1 MPSKRPGKRC
11 ANYDEFI
18 ASPPPTP
25 TSGPPPETLQERHS
39 EYAPR
44 QRVAHSFLA
53 IPYDYDP
60 TSETVNPGPL
70 GTADSSA
77 TLPVPSLSTD
87 DDGDATASAE
97 DSTREL
103 EVVGLAAEVND
114 ARNPKKRQRTQADHP
129 LLLWVPHIEEY
140 VSEFLRLEGHRDS
153 TNQTVCAMENCS
165 ADIMLSCPGF
175 RCLDCQ
181 VRSLLWV
188 FMLYLVGKT
197 IELLKKWTGKY
208 FEKTSLK
215 EIRFRVQLGHSVDG
229 LCLLPER
236 AIDDSFVIIDSD
248 GVHEVGLDFWV
259 NLPENWEQQPAKEQ
273 WLYSLFVG
281 IDANFRLK
289 RMNVSSDERDPGL
302 NHGYAYM
309 VENTK
314 YEAYLR
320 EYGKA
325 IQEEK
330 SNCHNHDA
338 IKSANIHG
346 GRGTAASGLG
356 TVECSRHD
364 MKRPV
369 SVGDL
374 QKGEHYVNMDYFFL
388 SGLRGNTLSRI
399 MVSYDIA
406 CQWSKKRCSI
416 YPENVISSRPELQID
431 FLVPKFHLPAH
442 VASCQIEY
450 SFNLIPGSGRTNGE
464 APERGWSAVNSVA
477 ASTREMGPGS
487 RQDTLD
493 DMFGDYNW
501 WKKMAFAEFF
511 LRKAEEAILAQQ
523 EHVEAFIEFDV
534 ALPHESADRTKPNPF
549 QSMLS
554 DAEVC
559 LQLAEEDQED
569 LSKKENV
576 TTHFS
581 RITPSF
587 FIYQGLEIEAQ
598 QRHLALEI
606 AELGIHSTTLQHAK
620 VLERSNALQRRID
633 AWVLIQHFYVPAIAL
648 VWARIKE
655 QGGSKPVAIQDIDLF
670 LPSQIHE
677 TVTYPLVFLRYEWQL
692 HYARA
697 HVALND
703 PRGQLLMRSMMYKSK
718 ERHSRGQHQQTWS
731 MKLIE
736 NVSTKIDNT
745 ANWYR
750 LIRRALIS
758 LSVPLA
764 EVNWEKE
771 LRVLKDSD
779 LLGLTSLD
787 DVGPEGWKKLK
798 WIWTVQGAGAN
809 MDASGEDALRVEW
822 CKVHARA
829 HRWQEECLL
838 LQEEMRRVLVTFKV
852 EAARWLKIVKDH
864 EAEVFTSQQTLEPL
878 IQLEFTLMEI
888 VREGRVAYAYR
899 QNAVRQRMLDYCRG
913 MWTGVRERLGVMVG
927 FNAHVLVEHSLER
940 GPAAQAN

>member
-1 MPSKRPGKRC
+1 MPSKRPGKRR

-44 QRVAHSFLA
+44 QRVAHSFLT

-60 TSETVNPGPL
+60 TSETVSPGPL

-77 TLPVPSLSTD
+77 TPPVPSLSTD

-248 GVHEVGLDFWV
+248 GVHEVGLDFCGCQQSMPKTIQLLRAQLFPSTTTYPNTAATFRVLETFQMLGFTSKISGFEFYQALAQRTDSTGTATPPDRYQAFMRMAREWRHVRLMKRFTQGHDLTGVQGTKEGECAVVCPACPLPGV

-302 NHGYAYM
+302 NRGYTYM

-320 EYGKA
+320 EYGEA

-406 CQWSKKRCSI
+406 CQWSKK
-416 YPENVISSRPELQID
+416 
-431 FLVPKFHLPAH
+431 
-442 VASCQIEY
+442 
-450 SFNLIPGSGRTNGE
+450 
-464 APERGWSAVNSVA
+464 
-477 ASTREMGPGS
+477 
-487 RQDTLD
+487 
-493 DMFGDYNW
+493 
-501 WKKMAFAEFF
+501 
-511 LRKAEEAILAQQ
+511 
-523 EHVEAFIEFDV
+523 
-534 ALPHESADRTKPNPF
+534 
-549 QSMLS
+549 
-554 DAEVC
+554 
-559 LQLAEEDQED
+559 
-569 LSKKENV
+569 
-576 TTHFS
+576 
-581 RITPSF
+581 
-587 FIYQGLEIEAQ
+587 
-598 QRHLALEI
+598 
-606 AELGIHSTTLQHAK
+606 
-620 VLERSNALQRRID
+620 
-633 AWVLIQHFYVPAIAL
+633 
-648 VWARIKE
+648 
-655 QGGSKPVAIQDIDLF
+655 
-670 LPSQIHE
+670 
-677 TVTYPLVFLRYEWQL
+677 
-692 HYARA
+692 
-697 HVALND
+697 
-703 PRGQLLMRSMMYKSK
+703 
-718 ERHSRGQHQQTWS
+718 
-731 MKLIE
+731 
-736 NVSTKIDNT
+736 
-745 ANWYR
+745 
-750 LIRRALIS
+750 
-758 LSVPLA
+758 
-764 EVNWEKE
+764 
-771 LRVLKDSD
+771 
-779 LLGLTSLD
+779 
-787 DVGPEGWKKLK
+787 
-798 WIWTVQGAGAN
+798 
-809 MDASGEDALRVEW
+809 
-822 CKVHARA
+822 
-829 HRWQEECLL
+829 
-838 LQEEMRRVLVTFKV
+838 LQE
-852 EAARWLKIVKDH
+852 
-864 EAEVFTSQQTLEPL
+864 
-878 IQLEFTLMEI
+878 
-888 VREGRVAYAYR
+888 
-899 QNAVRQRMLDYCRG
+899 
-913 MWTGVRERLGVMVG
+913 
-927 FNAHVLVEHSLER
+927 
-940 GPAAQAN
+940 